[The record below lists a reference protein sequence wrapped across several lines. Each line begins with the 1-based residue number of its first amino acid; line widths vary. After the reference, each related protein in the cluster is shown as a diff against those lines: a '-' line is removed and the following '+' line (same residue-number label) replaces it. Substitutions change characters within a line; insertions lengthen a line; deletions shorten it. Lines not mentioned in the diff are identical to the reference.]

1 MKFPR
6 TGYPIFQLVPFDRFR
21 SVTRDRSVR
30 ATLAKRRKREGEK
43 ESSDMELLGG
53 RAPLK
58 RNRKLA
64 DRAIPPSQFETP

>member
-6 TGYPIFQLVPFDRFR
+6 TGYPIFQLVPYDRFR

-43 ESSDMELLGG
+43 ESSDIGAS
-53 RAPLK
+53 R
-58 RNRKLA
+58 RKGA
-64 DRAIPPSQFETP
+64 AKKKPETR